1 MDFAMPNFMPLKSN
15 ASESSVF
22 YIDTDASLSDLH
34 DCALQRCKAARD
46 LMESIASLSFNS
58 SDDQDLSAF
67 TTAAWLLLQDGCDA
81 LNAIGWKAVLRA

>member
-1 MDFAMPNFMPLKSN
+1 MPNFMPLKSN

-22 YIDTDASLSDLH
+22 YIDTDAPLSDLH
-34 DCALQRCKAARD
+34 DCAVQRCKAARD

-58 SDDQDLSAF
+58 SDDRDLSAF